1 MWDNGCTDRGRVR
14 SLKIFERVALLLRRL
29 AESDRERQGR
39 ITVVGSPAALTT
51 IAIGTVWCRSG
62 VAAVRNWWLL
72 LMGSASRR
80 SRGLICCGR
89 VAGVG

>member
-1 MWDNGCTDRGRVR
+1 MRDNGCTDRGKGQVM
-14 SLKIFERVALLLRRL
+14 KTFEPVALRLRRL
-29 AESDRERQGR
+29 AESDRERQR
-39 ITVVGSPAALTT
+39 HITVVGSPAALTT